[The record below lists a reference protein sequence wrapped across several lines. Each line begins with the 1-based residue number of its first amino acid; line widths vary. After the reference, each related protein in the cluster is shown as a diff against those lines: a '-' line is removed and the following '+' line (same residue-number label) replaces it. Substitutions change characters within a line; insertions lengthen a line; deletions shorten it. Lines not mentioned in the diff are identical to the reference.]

1 MKNKS
6 NQPLASIIITNFN
19 KSKFLL
25 YSIKS
30 CLKQDYKKKQIIF
43 FDDKS
48 NDGSLKKVKRFK
60 EYNNLDFVILSN
72 PKKIKT
78 YPTFN
83 HMDAIKKSLSKA
95 KGEYIFLLD
104 SDDYF
109 YKNKISQI
117 IKIFLKN
124 KKIKLIMDQPILK
137 YQKKTIKK
145 NFFYKQSKNKWPK
158 FPPTSCMCLEKKT
171 FQKVLKKV
179 CYKKY
184 PNLAIDF
191 RLASYYSLI
200 LKKFYIHKSHLTF
213 YRQVEESMDSK
224 YLKYRSKAWWKRR
237 DEAFNFL
244 NYILKRNK
252 LSSNKSLDFF
262 LTKLL
267 NKILN

>member
-6 NQPLASIIITNFN
+6 NQSLASIIITKFN

-48 NDGSLKKVKRFK
+48 N
-60 EYNNLDFVILSN
+60 
-72 PKKIKT
+72 
-78 YPTFN
+78 
-83 HMDAIKKSLSKA
+83 
-95 KGEYIFLLD
+95 
-104 SDDYF
+104 
-109 YKNKISQI
+109 
-117 IKIFLKN
+117 
-124 KKIKLIMDQPILK
+124 
-137 YQKKTIKK
+137 
-145 NFFYKQSKNKWPK
+145 
-158 FPPTSCMCLEKKT
+158 
-171 FQKVLKKV
+171 
-179 CYKKY
+179 
-184 PNLAIDF
+184 
-191 RLASYYSLI
+191 
-200 LKKFYIHKSHLTF
+200 
-213 YRQVEESMDSK
+213 
-224 YLKYRSKAWWKRR
+224 KAWWKRR